1 VAKMRNLV
9 LVAVILQLALIEG
22 KTENYEFGDII
33 SFERS
38 CPCTDMTYKHFAIY
52 VGDTKLD
59 GKKAGQDIFQRSV
72 DLLITDL
79 LHYIRKLY
87 CIFEKLEDEHKSRS
101 KINIERK
108 DNYFDSVLKPG
119 TKEEIIKR
127 IKEKKGKCGVYNP
140 INNNCEHV
148 ATYIRYGERFSL
160 QNGTSF
166 EKKFQEIDKAR
177 AAKKNMKAKLLE
189 IKTEMEC
196 LICRH
201 KKG

>member
-1 VAKMRNLV
+1 MRNLV

-59 GKKAGQDIFQRSV
+59 GKKAGQDIFQRSG
-72 DLLITDL
+72 
-79 LHYIRKLY
+79 LHPGIFPPRFSD